1 MPTQIELL
9 AALQEVDLSLSENT
23 KAVRDGQARVA
34 ALDEALAARGAELAT
49 AERVLADHESRR
61 RELEARIAD
70 LETKLK
76 DRRMRVARIRNE
88 RELAVV
94 RHEIEVLK
102 EESSGHETELLE
114 LYDRIEAARQ
124 ARDAAKAAHDAVAA
138 ERTEAVADLEATI
151 AKVRDAIERDEARRG
166 ELAGHVDDDLHRRYR
181 MILERRGG
189 IAVVAVRDGICQ
201 GCHMNVPPQL
211 YNQVLRNEQV
221 LLCPSCQR
229 IIFWRPSEIRE

>member
-23 KAVRDGQARVA
+23 KAVADGQARVA
-34 ALDEALAARGAELAT
+34 ALDEALGAREAELEA
-49 AERVLADHESRR
+49 AERTLAEQEGRR
-61 RELEARIAD
+61 RELEERVAE

-76 DRRMRVARIRNE
+76 DRRMRIARIRNE

-94 RHEIEVLK
+94 RHEVEVLK
-102 EESSGHETELLE
+102 EETSAHETELLE
-114 LYDRIEAARQ
+114 LFDRIETSRQ
-124 ARDAAKAAHDAVAA
+124 ARDAAQTARDAVVA
-138 ERTEAVADLEATI
+138 ERTEAAAALDATVAE
-151 AKVRDAIERDEARRG
+151 VRDAIARDEARRG
-166 ELAGHVDDDLHRRYR
+166 ELAGHVDDELHRRYR
-181 MILERRGG
+181 MIFERRGG
-189 IAVVAVRDGICQ
+189 VAVVPVRDGICQ

-229 IIFWRPSEIRE
+229 IMFWRAAEIRE

>member
-1 MPTQIELL
+1 LPTQIELL
-9 AALQEVDLSLSENT
+9 AALQEVDLTLSENT
-23 KAVRDGQARVA
+23 RAVRDGQARVA
-34 ALDEALAARGAELAT
+34 ALDDALASRDVELVA
-49 AERVLADHESRR
+49 AERVLAEHETRR
-61 RELEARIAD
+61 RELEGRIAE

-76 DRRMRVARIRNE
+76 DRRMRIARIRNE
-88 RELAVV
+88 RELAVL

-114 LYDRIEAARQ
+114 LYDKIETARQ
-124 ARDAAKAAHDAVAA
+124 ARDAARAARDVVVTERADAA
-138 ERTEAVADLEATI
+138 TDLEATI
-151 AKVRDAIERDEARRG
+151 AKVRDAIERDEAKRG

-189 IAVVAVRDGICQ
+189 VAVVAVRDGICQ

>member
-1 MPTQIELL
+1 LPTQIELL
-9 AALQEVDLSLSENT
+9 AALQEVDLTLSENT
-23 KAVRDGQARVA
+23 RAVRDGQARVA
-34 ALDEALAARGAELAT
+34 ALDDALASRDVELAA
-49 AERVLADHESRR
+49 AERVLAEHETRR
-61 RELEARIAD
+61 RELEGRIAE

-76 DRRMRVARIRNE
+76 DRRMRIARIRNE
-88 RELAVV
+88 RELAVL

-114 LYDRIEAARQ
+114 LYDKIETARQ
-124 ARDAAKAAHDAVAA
+124 ARDAARAARDVVVTERADAA
-138 ERTEAVADLEATI
+138 TDLEATI
-151 AKVRDAIERDEARRG
+151 AKVRDAIERDEAKRG

-189 IAVVAVRDGICQ
+189 VAVVAVRDGICQ

>member
-23 KAVRDGQARVA
+23 KAVRDGQTRVA
-34 ALDEALAARGAELAT
+34 ALEATLAARTAALEAT
-49 AERVLADHESRR
+49 ERTLGDHEARQ
-61 RELEARIAD
+61 RELEGRVAD
-70 LETKLK
+70 LESKLK

-102 EESSGHETELLE
+102 EESSAHETELLE
-114 LYDRIEAARQ
+114 LFDKIEAARQ
-124 ARDAAKAAHDAVAA
+124 ARDAAVAA
-138 ERTEAVADLEATI
+138 RDEIVAEHATAVADLAATV
-151 AKVRDAIERDEARRG
+151 AKVQDAIARDEARRG

-181 MILERRGG
+181 MIFERRGG
-189 IAVVAVRDGICQ
+189 VAVVAVRDGICQ

-229 IIFWRPSEIRE
+229 IIFWRPSEIQE